1 MKGGSLGERA
11 FPLPAWPS
19 AKHHRI
25 LPEIKLTRPILAYI
39 FCMQMTTK
47 RIHNDPILGALIT
60 SQARIEILKLL
71 MLNPAD
77 RRYLRE
83 VASLARVPVQ
93 SAQRELARLEKAGLL
108 TATIE
113 GNRKYYQANRQ
124 SPVFPEIKSILM
136 KTVGLGDALRQ
147 HLPDKG
153 HSIQV
158 AFLFGSYAQG
168 TEGATSDIDLLVV
181 GTMTSKELAGLLR
194 PVRDSLQ
201 REINSISMTPTEFRA
216 RARRADPFLAGV
228 LREPKIFL
236 VGGENDLGKL
246 VEPGKA

>member
-1 MKGGSLGERA
+1 
-11 FPLPAWPS
+11 
-19 AKHHRI
+19 
-25 LPEIKLTRPILAYI
+25 
-39 FCMQMTTK
+39 MQMTTK
-47 RIHNDPILGALIT
+47 RIHHDPILGALIT

-136 KTVGLGDALRQ
+136 KTVGLGDVLRQ
-147 HLPDKG
+147 HLRDKG

-158 AFLFGSYAQG
+158 AFLFGSYARG
-168 TEGATSDIDLLVV
+168 TEGAASDIDLLVV
-181 GTMTSKELAGLLR
+181 GTMTGRALAGLLG
-194 PVRDSLQ
+194 PLRDSLQ
-201 REINSISMTPTEFRA
+201 REVNSVSMTPTEFRD
-216 RARRADPFLAGV
+216 RVSRGDPFLAGV

-236 VGGENDLGKL
+236 VGGEHELGKL